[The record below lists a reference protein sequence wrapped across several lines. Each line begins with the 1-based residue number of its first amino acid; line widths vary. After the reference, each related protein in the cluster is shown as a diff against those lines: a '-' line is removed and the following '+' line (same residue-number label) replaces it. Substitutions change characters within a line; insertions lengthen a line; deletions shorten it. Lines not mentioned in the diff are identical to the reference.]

1 MKKQELVQYHSLLVL
16 LGQEYIR
23 RGVAARADFEPYRK
37 LGVTPMSLQASRAD
51 HEEAVMTLAHIL
63 ASQSRPDTATRSTAT
78 FD

>member
-16 LGQEYIR
+16 LGQEYVR
-23 RGVAARADFEPYRK
+23 RGDATRADFEPYRK

-51 HEEAVMTLAHIL
+51 HEEAVVTLVHIL
-63 ASQSRPDTATRSTAT
+63 ATRSTSETTRESTVA